1 MGWPAVIVNE
11 MYNVKAYL
19 GVAKPAEQ
27 PQTAAPIMPAAPTTL
42 AATSLAPQQ
51 GLDVR
56 WTTLKYD
63 SVNACFAGYAEE
75 SGRKVN
81 VHHQVETILRRAVLG
96 TSQVELRGCIEL
108 VLWGWS
114 KCLLTRASECRTNL
128 SATEKWSHLTGN
140 EVRRLDPKPHKGNNK
155 HVNLIQLAFIH
166 FM

>member
-56 WTTLKYD
+56 
-63 SVNACFAGYAEE
+63 
-75 SGRKVN
+75 
-81 VHHQVETILRRAVLG
+81 
-96 TSQVELRGCIEL
+96 
-108 VLWGWS
+108 
-114 KCLLTRASECRTNL
+114 
-128 SATEKWSHLTGN
+128 
-140 EVRRLDPKPHKGNNK
+140 
-155 HVNLIQLAFIH
+155 
-166 FM
+166 